1 MRAAATGLA
10 AAVLMLAASA
20 AHADPAFLLPQT
32 CVPPN
37 PIFYGPGAC
46 QNCWYG
52 PNYCFRGPYLPPYP
66 YNGALAFPRKPL
78 PSGPGGPGGMPG
90 GPGGPGYGGPAP
102 GPAIFPTHPFARS
115 PRDFFMYGQE
125 YND

>member
-1 MRAAATGLA
+1 MRATATGLA
-10 AAVLMLAASA
+10 AAVLVLAASA

-46 QNCWYG
+46 QGCLVRPQLLLPG
-52 PNYCFRGPYLPPYP
+52 ACLPPYP
-66 YNGALAFPRKPL
+66 YNGVLAFPRQARPPQGVPRVGCRGECPATPPRSGAGRP
-78 PSGPGGPGGMPG
+78 PSRR
-90 GPGGPGYGGPAP
+90 
-102 GPAIFPTHPFARS
+102 TRSRTARATS
-115 PRDFFMYGQE
+115 SCTGQQ

>member
-1 MRAAATGLA
+1 MRATATGLA
-10 AAVLMLAASA
+10 AAVLVLAASA

-46 QNCWYG
+46 QGCLYG
-52 PNYCFRGPYLPPYP
+52 PNYYFQGACLPPNP
-66 YNGALAFPRKPL
+66 YNGALAFPRRPAPQGAAGMTGYTAPL
-78 PSGPGGPGGMPG
+78 G
-90 GPGGPGYGGPAP
+90 GGPAT
-102 GPAIFPTHPFARS
+102 FPTHPFAHS
-115 PRDFFMYGQE
+115 PRDFFMYGQQ